1 MFVSCY
7 CELHF
12 LYLYLKLL
20 ISLLQEFISWLSS
33 VSPEDSV
40 LVCWDDEVT
49 LSKLFCILVK
59 LVIVFCEVIVS
70 NAQADEDLENVVPH
84 F

>member
-1 MFVSCY
+1 MYHLRIVSWSAGMM
-7 CELHF
+7 
-12 LYLYLKLL
+12 KLL
-20 ISLLQEFISWLSS
+20 S
-33 VSPEDSV
+33 VRYSV
-40 LVCWDDEVT
+40 
-49 LSKLFCILVK
+49 LVK

>member
-1 MFVSCY
+1 MYHLRIVSWSAGMM
-7 CELHF
+7 
-12 LYLYLKLL
+12 KLL
-20 ISLLQEFISWLSS
+20 S
-33 VSPEDSV
+33 VSYSV
-40 LVCWDDEVT
+40 
-49 LSKLFCILVK
+49 LVK